1 LSDQSALH
9 YSYEVSSEEAG
20 ERLDLVLAARIG
32 ISRAQAKR
40 WIEAARVNRND
51 KPGRASDRVQL
62 SDRITATAPA
72 VLPTEL
78 RPEAIPL
85 DVLHEDEDLIVL
97 NKPAG
102 LVVHPAPG
110 HTTGTLVHALLHHC
124 SDLSGIG
131 GVERPGIVHRLD
143 RGTSGVMVV
152 AKNDPAHLHL
162 SGLFHDHE
170 IERVYAALVRV
181 LPGDDSGRI
190 EAAIGR
196 HPRDRKRMSTRT
208 RGGRPAATR
217 WRVVERFAG
226 ARAAWLEVSPE
237 TGRTHQIRVHLSSAG
252 LPIAGDP
259 VYGAGRGQRGKPWA
273 GLGRPALHAAVL
285 GFRHPRDG
293 RVLRFETKPP
303 EDLSRVLDACRL
315 ADGEGSSPAG

>member
-1 LSDQSALH
+1 MSDESALH
-9 YSYEVSSEEAG
+9 FSYEVSSEEAG

-40 WIEAARVNRND
+40 WIDATKVSRNE
-51 KPGRASDRVQL
+51 KPCRASDRVQL
-62 SDRITATAPA
+62 GDQISATAPP

-85 DVLHEDEDLIVL
+85 DVLFEDEDLIVL

-110 HTTGTLVHALLHHC
+110 HSTGTLVHALLHHC
-124 SDLSGIG
+124 RDLSGIG

-152 AKNDPAHLHL
+152 AKNDPAHQHL
-162 SGLFHDHE
+162 SGLFHDHD
-170 IERVYAALVRV
+170 IERVYFALVRV
-181 LPGDDSGRI
+181 LPGADSGRI
-190 EAAIGR
+190 EAPIGR
-196 HPRDRKRMSTRT
+196 HPRDRKRMSTAT

-217 WRVVERFAG
+217 WRVVERFADP
-226 ARAAWLEVSPE
+226 RAAWLEISPE

-273 GLGRPALHAAVL
+273 DLGRPALHAAVL

-293 RVLRFETKPP
+293 RLLHFEAPPP
-303 EDLSRVLDACRL
+303 EDLARILATCRRVDAGG
-315 ADGEGSSPAG
+315 DPPAS